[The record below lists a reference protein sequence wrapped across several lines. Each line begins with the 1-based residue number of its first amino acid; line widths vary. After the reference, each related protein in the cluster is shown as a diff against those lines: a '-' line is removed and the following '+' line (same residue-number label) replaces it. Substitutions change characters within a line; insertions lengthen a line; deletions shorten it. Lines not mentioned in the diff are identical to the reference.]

1 MNNKSQYDNSRETVG
16 AIYRQAQLRGERQI
30 ITGDM
35 NFEMRKSLVDD
46 INDTIKE
53 GTVEFEG
60 KKFYIEVYERWDLM
74 MKRALVRRLYKSKY
88 RPYPEADTMVFKV
101 LPYAEEVYFCWD
113 LPQRGHMINE
123 LSNPDLYDPER
134 LSKFRRWENM
144 QLEHFGFSK
153 DYEGNWIE
161 NLSYRGD
168 ILVSRRPESEKV
180 VSMHKIE
187 SLMDGPH
194 GTF

>member
-1 MNNKSQYDNSRETVG
+1 MNNKSHYDNSRETVG
-16 AIYRQAQLRGERQI
+16 AIYRQAQLKGERQI

-46 INDTIKE
+46 VNDTIQE
-53 GTVEFEG
+53 GTKQFEG
-60 KKFYIEVYERWDLM
+60 RKFYIEVYERWDLM
-74 MKRALVRRLYKSKY
+74 MKRALVRRLYKTKY

-113 LPQRGHMINE
+113 LPQRAHMINE
-123 LSNPDLYDPER
+123 LANPDLYDHER

-144 QLEHFGFSK
+144 QLEHFGFTK

-168 ILVSRRPESEKV
+168 ILVSKRPESEKV

-187 SLMDGPH
+187 NLVDCPH